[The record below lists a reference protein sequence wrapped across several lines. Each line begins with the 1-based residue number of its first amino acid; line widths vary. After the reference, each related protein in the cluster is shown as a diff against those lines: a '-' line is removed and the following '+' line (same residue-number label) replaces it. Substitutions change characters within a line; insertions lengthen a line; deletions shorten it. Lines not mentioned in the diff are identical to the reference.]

1 MVEDKSV
8 LQSMEGSSLSSH
20 GTIFRSMAIVE
31 DGTLLQAMEGSSL
44 ASPGTIFGSM
54 AMVED
59 ELSCRL

>member
-1 MVEDKSV
+1 
-8 LQSMEGSSLSSH
+8 MEGSSLSSH
-20 GTIFRSMAIVE
+20 GTVFRSMAIVK